1 MNEEELRVKLSEFV
15 KNAIYE
21 MEDKDLNIHEVT
33 KQIPEYDPD
42 WCAESTFTEYDKAFE
57 AFVKAEV
64 DTYLYYYDDQERE

>member
-1 MNEEELRVKLSEFV
+1 MNEEELRAKLSEFV

-33 KQIPEYDPD
+33 KQIPEYNAD
-42 WCAESTFTEYDKAFE
+42 WCAEDVFPGYDKALE

-64 DTYLYYYDDQERE
+64 DTYLYYYNNQE